1 MQEFRLF
8 SHEWENIWK
17 ISMDDS
23 IIVACLENAV
33 QNWFAI
39 LKLRETGAGEEVNN
53 VVVPGPKLIDSTR
66 RGETEINYPL
76 SGSVCSDE
84 TLAV

>member
-1 MQEFRLF
+1 MEDIDGRFNNRRLF
-8 SHEWENIWK
+8 RK
-17 ISMDDS
+17 RG
-23 IIVACLENAV
+23 A
-33 QNWFAI
+33 NWFAI